1 VVRPRRGMGTTG
13 CLLTLL
19 LLAALGYFGLKL
31 GEVYW
36 RYLEYKN
43 VMTEQAKF
51 ASNFSDEQIRQ
62 RLVVSADSL
71 GLPPDASV
79 ITIERTGHHIS
90 ISADYVE
97 TVELPLHVRHINF
110 SPRAEADY

>member
-1 VVRPRRGMGTTG
+1 VVRSRRGMGTTG

-19 LLAALGYFGLKL
+19 LLAAIGYFGLKV

-43 VMTEQAKF
+43 VMTQQAKF

-62 RLVVSADSL
+62 RLVISADSL
-71 GLPPDASV
+71 GLPPEASLV
-79 ITIERTGHHIS
+79 TIERTSHHIS
-90 ISADYVE
+90 IGADYIE
-97 TVELPLHVRHINF
+97 TVELPLQVRQISF